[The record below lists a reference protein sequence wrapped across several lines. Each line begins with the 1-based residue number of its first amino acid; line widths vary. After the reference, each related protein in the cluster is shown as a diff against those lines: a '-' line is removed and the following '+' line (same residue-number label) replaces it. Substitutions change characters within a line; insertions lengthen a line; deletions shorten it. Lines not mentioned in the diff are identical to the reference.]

1 MPVDENATLF
11 TLLGNFGFPI
21 AVSTYLLLKF
31 EKKLDHLTAVVQ
43 DLKTAFE
50 HEDE

>member
-1 MPVDENATLF
+1 MPGDENGVLF

-31 EKKLDHLTAVVQ
+31 ERKLDQLTTVVQ
-43 DLKTAFE
+43 DLKAAVE
-50 HEDE
+50 HDE